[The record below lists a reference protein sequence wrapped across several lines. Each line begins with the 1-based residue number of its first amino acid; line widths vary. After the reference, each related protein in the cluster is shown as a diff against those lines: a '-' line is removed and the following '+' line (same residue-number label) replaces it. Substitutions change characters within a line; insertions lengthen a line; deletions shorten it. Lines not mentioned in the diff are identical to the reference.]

1 MRLSNAFPLALC
13 IVLAAC
19 QGGSPFHSRPAGTN
33 VASGQNAAATTPGG
47 ASERYPLNP
56 GDKLHISVWGEE
68 ALQQDVVV
76 APDGTISFPLAG
88 QVSAAGHTTDE
99 LRKMLADKLK
109 PFIPDPVVTV
119 MVAEASGNTFYVMGE
134 VNRPGEYHSPQ
145 PITVVQ
151 ALSMAGGLT
160 AFASKGHIKVI
171 HEAAGRTEA
180 IPFDY
185 GAVEKG
191 RKLETNVVLKSGD
204 VVLVPD

>member
-1 MRLSNAFPLALC
+1 MRLRNAFPLALC

-19 QGGSPFHSRPAGTN
+19 QGTPFSRNRPANT
-33 VASGQNAAATTPGG
+33 AAASAQSAAHPG
-47 ASERYPLNP
+47 ASVPEGYPLNA

-68 ALQQDVVV
+68 ALQQDILV

-88 QVSAAGHTTDE
+88 QVPAAGHTTDQV
-99 LRKMLADKLK
+99 RQTLAERLK
-109 PFIPDPVVTV
+109 PYSPDPVVTV
-119 MVAEASGNTFYVMGE
+119 MVIEASGNTFYVMGE
-134 VNRPGEYHSPQ
+134 VNRPGEYRSPQ

-160 AFASKGHIKVI
+160 AFASKGNIKVI
-171 HEAAGRTEA
+171 HQENGRTA
-180 IPFDY
+180 ATPFDY